1 MFFFKFI
8 AHQQLP
14 LVQQL
19 GTVLRLLSAYKV
31 VLPSLYNA
39 GRAMDLWMLM
49 DGVRRAVLVDS
60 SDGSSSPSLAV
71 SELKLDLLRLI
82 AATGIPAKQ
91 LLKTVSF
98 IFLCPFVS
106 SLQFFDVLW
115 KKWKM
120 KWSTAI
126 KVILSLT
133 NCCSGT
139 VQPRK
144 WQLTCIDCS
153 TVAQVSGSP

>member
-1 MFFFKFI
+1 M
-8 AHQQLP
+8 
-14 LVQQL
+14 QQL

-39 GRAMDLWMLM
+39 GRAVDLWMLM

-106 SLQFFDVLW
+106 SLQFFDVL
-115 KKWKM
+115 
-120 KWSTAI
+120 
-126 KVILSLT
+126 
-133 NCCSGT
+133 
-139 VQPRK
+139 
-144 WQLTCIDCS
+144 
-153 TVAQVSGSP
+153 